1 MPSMPLC
8 VLPVMG
14 EYDLSW
20 LSCVMILPDRE
31 CHKARDAGGRYGRSR
46 PRSVLDAQ
54 GVAVGSIRTGTTA
67 LRFQDILDRLHP
79 IGFSRGGV

>member
-1 MPSMPLC
+1 
-8 VLPVMG
+8 
-14 EYDLSW
+14 
-20 LSCVMILPDRE
+20 MILHDRE
-31 CHKARDAGGRYGRSR
+31 RHKAGYAGGRSR
-46 PRSVLDAQ
+46 PVLDAQ